1 MTYVCRV
8 WFPPTLL
15 LPSAP
20 ALLPSLDEL
29 LASHLVPRAEW
40 DRLPL
45 MLRRQLRDELAG
57 TDLLRMLVKHHLLTA
72 YQARRLAVGQHF
84 GLLLGNYRVLDR
96 IGSGSMAVIFRGEHC
111 QTGRRVALKVLSIR
125 RGYDKRVTRR
135 FIQEVRITT
144 RLRHPHIVHAIGAG
158 TVRSPEPG
166 RSLLL
171 YFVMEYVP
179 GLDLETW
186 VRQHGRMPIDSVI
199 DIAKQTTEALGEA
212 HRRRLVHRD
221 ITPSNIRLTPEGRV
235 KLLDFGLARWGSDLD
250 EPGQPLGTV
259 AYMAPEQVRYADK
272 VDIRADL
279 YGLGGTLFWC
289 LTGSPPFPVHGTA
302 LAQLAARLR
311 LPPPA
316 VRDLRPEVPKALD
329 AILRKLL
336 ALQPADR
343 FASPGELQ
351 KRLWLLS

>member
-1 MTYVCRV
+1 
-8 WFPPTLL
+8 
-15 LPSAP
+15 
-20 ALLPSLDEL
+20 LPSLDDL
-29 LASHLVPRAEW
+29 LASQLISRVEW
-40 DRLPL
+40 ERLPFI
-45 MLRRQLRDELAG
+45 LRRQIRDEVTG
-57 TDLLRMLVKHHLLTA
+57 TDQVRMLVKHHLLTA
-72 YQARRLAVGQHF
+72 YQARRLAMGQRF

-96 IGSGSMAVIFRGEHC
+96 VGTGSMAVIFRGEHC

-144 RLRHPHIVHAIGAG
+144 RLRHPNIVHAIGAG
-158 TVRSPEPG
+158 GVRNPQPC

-171 YFVMEYVP
+171 YYVMEYVP

-199 DIAKQTTEALGEA
+199 NIAKQATDALVEA

-221 ITPSNIRLTPEGRV
+221 VTPSNIRLTPEGRV

-259 AYMAPEQVRYADK
+259 AYMAPEQVRFADK

-289 LTGSPPFPVHGTA
+289 LTGSPPFPVQGTA
-302 LAQLAARLR
+302 LAQLATRLR
-311 LPPPA
+311 MPPPA
-316 VRDLRPEVPKALD
+316 VRDHRPEVPRALD
-329 AILRKLL
+329 GILRKLL

-351 KRLWLLS
+351 QRLWLLS